1 MHIMLANVF
10 HSIKK
15 LTRYY
20 PKDPS
25 LFPFFSSTLCL
36 WSTYSQFL
44 KLLSSFIYSVCK
56 WSFFIY
62 TMDSILYNLPGN

>member
-10 HSIKK
+10 HSTKK
-15 LTRYY
+15 LTGYY

-25 LFPFFSSTLCL
+25 LLPFFSSILCL

-44 KLLSSFIYSVCK
+44 
-56 WSFFIY
+56 
-62 TMDSILYNLPGN
+62 